1 MSVTRRAV
9 WRRFMRGDSIQAI
22 SKHFGVSIDWVE
34 AAIRQYAPR
43 AFK

>member
-9 WRRFMRGDSIQAI
+9 WRRFMRGDSIQAL
-22 SKHFGVSIDWVE
+22 SKHFGVSIAWVE
-34 AAIRQYAPR
+34 SAIRKYAPR